1 MGFINDKHS
10 SGRKLGGFSRP
21 VPALSAAYR
30 GLLGPAYAGPAIA
43 LTLSTTYALLT
54 TECLT
59 SLRQALSLGN
69 ESLLIFFQHSQSILW
84 EADLTSRGPTLS
96 LKNVFLWLGTEV
108 GPILTHYIWLG
119 TE

>member
-1 MGFINDKHS
+1 MGLKVGFINNTLS
-10 SGRKLGGFSRP
+10 SGRKLGSLFESAS
-21 VPALSAAYR
+21 VLSAAYC

-84 EADLTSRGPTLS
+84 EADLTSRGQTIE
-96 LKNVFLWLGTEV
+96 F
-108 GPILTHYIWLG
+108 
-119 TE
+119 

>member
-1 MGFINDKHS
+1 MWVPPG
-10 SGRKLGGFSRP
+10 SGLEATPLLLKTASASPRRFFLSFSFLLKTLFRP
-21 VPALSAAYR
+21 Y
-30 GLLGPAYAGPAIA
+30 
-43 LTLSTTYALLT
+43 TYALLT
-54 TECLT
+54 TGCLT
-59 SLRQALSLGN
+59 SLPQALSLGN

-96 LKNVFLWLGTEV
+96 LKKVFLWLGTEV